1 MADEQKKSTTQ
12 VAKAALKVIS
22 GIVFLAVGVCLVW
35 LWRWDV
41 LTLIKGFIGMAVIFA
56 GVILLAIA
64 KE

>member
-1 MADEQKKSTTQ
+1 MADEQKKNTTQ
-12 VAKAALKVIS
+12 AVKTALKIIS
-22 GIVFLAVGVCLVW
+22 GIVFLAVGVRLVW

-41 LTLIKGFIGMAVIFA
+41 LTVIKGFVGIAVILA